1 MNVNFKDTI
10 SFQRRFPMPGFTTHY
25 LFGQQT
31 YQKLHPSELKQTIQR
46 YHTVFA
52 LGLQGPD
59 IFFYFF
65 PFFFWRGG
73 IPGSLAHTTNT
84 QKFLGYLLKSPEI
97 FDSPRQQKIA
107 QTYVFGFIGHYL
119 LDSICHPYVYGRTGY
134 DSEEKGY
141 LGRHIGLETDID
153 ATLLWE
159 YQQKLPSEF
168 HGAECITLTKE
179 QEDIV
184 SKAVSY
190 AFKKAY
196 PSLKISPGIVKSSIH
211 AIRQGCKLL
220 YDSTGYKK
228 ILVRRIESVCPGYAM
243 LSSLIPSDTILYHE
257 DPLNLN
263 HHPWSN
269 PWDESL
275 VSCQSFPELF
285 EEARQDYQRIL
296 NDIAYFFR
304 RERTAEEKKA
314 ALKVMLKHLGD
325 RSYHSGLAS
334 EKM

>member
-1 MNVNFKDTI
+1 
-10 SFQRRFPMPGFTTHY
+10 MPGFTTHY

-65 PFFFWRGG
+65 PFFFWKGG

-84 QKFLGYLLKSPEI
+84 QKFLWYLLKSPEI
-97 FDSPRQQKIA
+97 FESKRQQKIA

-134 DSEEKGY
+134 HPTEKDY
-141 LGRHIGLETDID
+141 LGHHIGLETDID
-153 ATLLWE
+153 TTLLWE
-159 YQQKLPSEF
+159 YQEKLPSEF
-168 HGAECITLTKE
+168 HGAECISLTKE

-184 SKAVSY
+184 SKAVY
-190 AFKKAY
+190 FAFKKAY
-196 PSLKISPGIVKSSIH
+196 PALKISPGIVKSSIH
-211 AIRQGCKLL
+211 AIKQGCRLL

-228 ILVRRIESVCPGYAM
+228 ILVRRIESLCPGYGI
-243 LSSLIPSDTILYHE
+243 LSSLIPSDTILYHN
-257 DPLNLN
+257 DPLNLK
-263 HHPWSN
+263 HHPWIN
-269 PWDESL
+269 PWDETTISY
-275 VSCQSFPELF
+275 QSFTELF
-285 EEARQDYQRIL
+285 EEAEKDYKRIL
-296 NDIAYFFR
+296 RDIAYFFS
-304 RERTAEEKKA
+304 RERTPEEKQT
-314 ALKVMLKHLGD
+314 ALKVMVRHLGD